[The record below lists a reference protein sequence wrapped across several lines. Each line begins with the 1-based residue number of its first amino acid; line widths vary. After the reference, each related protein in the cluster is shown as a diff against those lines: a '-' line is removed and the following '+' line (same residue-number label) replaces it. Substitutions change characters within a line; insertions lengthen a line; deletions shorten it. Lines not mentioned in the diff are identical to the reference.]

1 MEAYYALDFVS
12 LLLSKDTP
20 RQAELSMSQHLKQHV
35 PMGSLGMEKVQPQP
49 DRPHEIKDRETV
61 QLGWKMQSLQS
72 TADSL
77 LAAATRLETEVQ
89 HETQYWEQVLAIDSE
104 RWSLCRMPRER
115 HTLGV
120 RFGFLEGMLCTPYP
134 TSHFSTTPVQY

>member
-35 PMGSLGMEKVQPQP
+35 PLGSLGAEKVQAQQESP
-49 DRPHEIKDRETV
+49 EMIKDQELV
-61 QLGWKMQSLQS
+61 CKGWKLQSLN
-72 TADSL
+72 TAADALIKS
-77 LAAATRLETEVQ
+77 ATRLETEIEQ
-89 HETQYWEQVLAIDSE
+89 ETRYWEEILAIDKKG
-104 RWSLCRMPRER
+104 WALCRLPRER

-120 RFGFLEGMLCTPYP
+120 RFGFLEGIVITYTKSDSRLY
-134 TSHFSTTPVQY
+134 